1 MTQFKY
7 MENVTDQSNHGELLA
22 PNGKPSNLSPE
33 LYAYVRTPEFKEFF
47 GDWEKGKGIG
57 HSCVLDGNGEPLVL
71 YRGQWSHEDKPFV
84 NYGDGIYFTPQREA
98 AIGYGLDNDPIPAFV
113 NARKPCKVDFDGDA
127 DTEDNDLHADVKSE
141 YRYAAKEGY
150 DILIATNTHD
160 GENYLDQY
168 VVVDNS
174 QIRRIDTLDLEAIL
188 SRNVS
193 FYNQSIHMN
202 DSNSNDLGSDGKEF
216 YLKAE
221 RELKKFIGEEGIDFK
236 QRLGMPL
243 CIVNDSFGSDS
254 KYVKPQDAYINEIGF
269 RDGKLSVKGNIDDDG
284 VPVKVNGL
292 QDLGRQGIKN
302 LIDEVR
308 EMHEAQRL
316 SDSLKDVVSEL
327 KDTNL
332 LNEPIELKHPVQI
345 AYMNASHVKVVENL
359 SVASVESAES
369 IMLYTNSRDAMGGF
383 NPYFLSDLD
392 RGKIYQVIDDLK
404 DVAASRKNA
413 LSDIK
418 SLSEEERAGLID
430 FYLSGDMPKKDSL
443 AFEKA
448 MENDP
453 ALKEDVRMYA
463 LIIHGIKEEG
473 LKEENNRLQ
482 RVKDEAKENEKSNKP
497 EITPSLNKEDKTMSN
512 EKDQKS
518 VGEVVNAVQEEKKA
532 QPEKKATNNEIGKE
546 AKSIIHLDTIAEKV
560 RGKNEN
566 PDQSVVIVRSRD
578 VASKA
583 NVYQAFGEDAVKLSA
598 QSKNVELS
606 NPAINGKQYSVAK
619 FPEESAKSVAKDLA
633 AANVSVNLVNGR
645 GESIA
650 NDKNFSQ
657 AANVKEAAK
666 EVAKDAS
673 KEAVKDP
680 AREAQKENA
689 TPKQAASN
697 ANSERIN
704 DAVSKA
710 YEGRIEAFN
719 QAKQSAKENSVV
731 IVEIKQPK
739 EDKSYFQSFGKDAQT
754 IAALLN
760 KEVKNTP
767 QNVNYVS
774 LNKNDLDKLTP
785 LLEKDGMK
793 AVKVAVNDNLKETVK
808 EIANPSKSVAIA
820 ENSKVQYE
828 IGKNMHAQGIYDI
841 KLYVDEKKV
850 AAHHITK
857 EDRNAFFNKEVTA
870 KDLVAKYFSKELNGA
885 TPEVSRFQKADLTTV
900 NNQSVTNAHVF
911 KSEKGNLFFSAN
923 LDGKPLSP
931 QFITE
936 EKAKGF
942 KEGKIS
948 LEDMMK
954 AAYPTKM
961 APKLSDE
968 QFNSPAISDGRK
980 IDYFRIA
987 KEQDQSK
994 ADYGKYK
1001 LSAGV
1006 DGQHFKSGA
1015 LPLKDLNEY
1024 FDKVASKATLVERRF
1039 GEALQLKSAFE
1050 KYRLP
1055 DGLKMGENASFN
1067 IEKDNAQR
1075 RYFISGEL
1083 KGSSLER
1090 KELSF
1095 NDAKAYWKHSAT
1107 EEQLGAKYYP
1117 KEIKAAVKVK
1127 DVELSKEREYSLKR

>member
-7 MENVTDQSNHGELLA
+7 MENVTDRSNHGELLA

-141 YRYAAKEGY
+141 YRDAAKEGY

-269 RDGKLSVKGNIDDDG
+269 KDGKLSVKGNIDDDG

-302 LIDEVR
+302 LIGEVR

-359 SVASVESAES
+359 SVASVESADS
-369 IMLYTNSRDAMGGF
+369 IMLYNNSRDAMGGF

-404 DVAASRKNA
+404 EAAASRKNA
-413 LSDIK
+413 LSD
-418 SLSEEERAGLID
+418 
-430 FYLSGDMPKKDSL
+430 
-443 AFEKA
+443 
-448 MENDP
+448 
-453 ALKEDVRMYA
+453 
-463 LIIHGIKEEG
+463 IKEEG

-482 RVKDEAKENEKSNKP
+482 RVKDEARENEKSNKP

-606 NPAINGKQYSVAK
+606 YPAINGKQYSVAK

-666 EVAKDAS
+666 E
-673 KEAVKDP
+673 AVKEP

-689 TPKQAASN
+689 APKQAASN

-754 IAALLN
+754 VAALLN

-1127 DVELSKEREYSLKR
+1127 DLELSKEREYSLKR

>member
-1 MTQFKY
+1 
-7 MENVTDQSNHGELLA
+7 MENVTDRSNHGELLA

-359 SVASVESAES
+359 SVASVESADS
-369 IMLYTNSRDAMGGF
+369 IMLFNNARDSMGGF

-404 DVAASRKNA
+404 EAAASRRNT
-413 LSDIK
+413 LSD
-418 SLSEEERAGLID
+418 
-430 FYLSGDMPKKDSL
+430 
-443 AFEKA
+443 
-448 MENDP
+448 
-453 ALKEDVRMYA
+453 
-463 LIIHGIKEEG
+463 IKEEG

-482 RVKDEAKENEKSNKP
+482 RVKDEARENEKSNKP

-666 EVAKDAS
+666 DAS
-673 KEAVKDP
+673 KEAVKEP

-689 TPKQAASN
+689 APKQAASN

-754 IAALLN
+754 IAALLD

>member
-1 MTQFKY
+1 
-7 MENVTDQSNHGELLA
+7 MENVTDRSNHGELLA

-302 LIDEVR
+302 LIGEVR
-308 EMHEAQRL
+308 DMYEAQRL

-345 AYMNASHVKVVENL
+345 AYMNASHMKVVENL

-369 IMLYTNSRDAMGGF
+369 IMLYNNSRDAMGGF

-404 DVAASRKNA
+404 EAAASRKNA
-413 LSDIK
+413 LSD
-418 SLSEEERAGLID
+418 
-430 FYLSGDMPKKDSL
+430 
-443 AFEKA
+443 
-448 MENDP
+448 
-453 ALKEDVRMYA
+453 
-463 LIIHGIKEEG
+463 IKEEG

-482 RVKDEAKENEKSNKP
+482 RVKDEARENEKSNKP

-532 QPEKKATNNEIGKE
+532 QPEKKATNSEIGKE

-657 AANVKEAAK
+657 ATNVKEAAK
-666 EVAKDAS
+666 EVAK
-673 KEAVKDP
+673 EP

-689 TPKQAASN
+689 APKQAASN

-719 QAKQSAKENSVV
+719 QARQSAKENSVV

-793 AVKVAVNDNLKETVK
+793 AVKVSVNDNLKETVK

>member
-1 MTQFKY
+1 
-7 MENVTDQSNHGELLA
+7 MENVTDRSNHGELLA

-141 YRYAAKEGY
+141 YRDAAKEGY

-269 RDGKLSVKGNIDDDG
+269 KDGKLSVKGNIDDDG

-302 LIDEVR
+302 LIGEVR

-359 SVASVESAES
+359 SVASVESADS
-369 IMLYTNSRDAMGGF
+369 IMLYNNSRDAMGGF

-404 DVAASRKNA
+404 EAAASRKNA
-413 LSDIK
+413 LSD
-418 SLSEEERAGLID
+418 
-430 FYLSGDMPKKDSL
+430 
-443 AFEKA
+443 
-448 MENDP
+448 
-453 ALKEDVRMYA
+453 
-463 LIIHGIKEEG
+463 IKEEG

-482 RVKDEAKENEKSNKP
+482 RVKDEARENEKSNKP

-606 NPAINGKQYSVAK
+606 YPAINGKQYSVAK

-666 EVAKDAS
+666 E
-673 KEAVKDP
+673 AVKEP

-689 TPKQAASN
+689 APKQAASN

-754 IAALLN
+754 VAALLN

-1127 DVELSKEREYSLKR
+1127 DLELSKEREYSLKR

>member
-1 MTQFKY
+1 
-7 MENVTDQSNHGELLA
+7 MENVTDRSNHGELLA

-84 NYGDGIYFTPQREA
+84 NYGDGIYFTPQRDA
-98 AIGYGLDNDPIPAFV
+98 AIGYGMDLDPIPAFV

-141 YRYAAKEGY
+141 YRYAAKEGN

-202 DSNSNDLGSDGKEF
+202 DSNSNDLDSDGKEF

-302 LIDEVR
+302 LIGEVR

-332 LNEPIELKHPVQI
+332 LNEPIELKHPVQF
-345 AYMNASHVKVVENL
+345 AYMNASHMKVVENL

-369 IMLYTNSRDAMGGF
+369 IMLYNNSRDAMGGF

-404 DVAASRKNA
+404 EAAASRRNA

-430 FYLSGDMPKKDSL
+430 FYLSGEMPKKDIL

-448 MENDP
+448 METDITLRFNVMGDKMKVSEHERRYFGFKDNKNFVGEFNISYNKN
-453 ALKEDVRMYA
+453 LEEK
-463 LIIHGIKEEG
+463 IH
-473 LKEENNRLQ
+473 
-482 RVKDEAKENEKSNKP
+482 
-497 EITPSLNKEDKTMSN
+497 LNKEDKTMSK
-512 EKDQKS
+512 EKDQQA
-518 VGEVVNAVQEEKKA
+518 VGEVVNAVQQEKKNQA
-532 QPEKKATNNEIGKE
+532 EKKATKSEIGKE

-560 RGKNEN
+560 RGKSEN
-566 PDQSVVIVRSRD
+566 PDQSVVIVRSRE
-578 VASKA
+578 VASKV
-583 NVYQAFGEDAVKLSA
+583 NVYQAFGEDAAKLSA

-606 NPAINGKQYSVAK
+606 NPAINGKQYYVAK
-619 FPEESAKSVAKDLA
+619 FPEESAKAVAKDLA

-657 AANVKEAAK
+657 TANIKEAYK
-666 EVAKDAS
+666 EVAR
-673 KEAVKDP
+673 EAVKEP

-697 ANSERIN
+697 VNSERIN

-710 YEGRIEAFN
+710 YDGRIEAFN
-719 QAKQSAKENSVV
+719 QAKQSAKDNSVV
-731 IVEIKQPK
+731 LVEIKQAK

-754 IAALLN
+754 VAALLD

-785 LLEKDGMK
+785 LLEKDGVK
-793 AVKVAVNDNLKETVK
+793 AVKVSVNDNLKETVK
-808 EIANPSKSVAIA
+808 EIANPSKSLAIG

-828 IGKNMHAQGIYDI
+828 IGKNQHAQGIYDI
-841 KLYVDEKKV
+841 KLFVDEKKV

-885 TPEVSRFQKADLTTV
+885 TPEVSRLQKADLLTV

-911 KSEKGNLFFSAN
+911 KSEKGNLFFSAS
-923 LDGKPLSP
+923 LDGKPLPP

-936 EKAKGF
+936 EKANGF
-942 KEGKIS
+942 KEGKVS

-968 QFNSPAISDGRK
+968 QFNSAAISDGRK
-980 IDYFRIA
+980 IDYFRIV

-1024 FDKVASKATLVERRF
+1024 FDKVTSKADIVERRF

-1055 DGLKMGENASFN
+1055 EGLKMGENASFS

-1083 KGSSLER
+1083 KGSTLER

-1095 NDAKAYWKHSAT
+1095 NDAKAYWKHSAS

-1117 KEIKAAVKVK
+1117 KEIKASLKTK
-1127 DVELSKEREYSLKR
+1127 DVELSKEREHSLKR

>member
-1 MTQFKY
+1 
-7 MENVTDQSNHGELLA
+7 
-22 PNGKPSNLSPE
+22 
-33 LYAYVRTPEFKEFF
+33 
-47 GDWEKGKGIG
+47 
-57 HSCVLDGNGEPLVL
+57 
-71 YRGQWSHEDKPFV
+71 
-84 NYGDGIYFTPQREA
+84 
-98 AIGYGLDNDPIPAFV
+98 
-113 NARKPCKVDFDGDA
+113 
-127 DTEDNDLHADVKSE
+127 
-141 YRYAAKEGY
+141 
-150 DILIATNTHD
+150 
-160 GENYLDQY
+160 
-168 VVVDNS
+168 
-174 QIRRIDTLDLEAIL
+174 
-188 SRNVS
+188 
-193 FYNQSIHMN
+193 
-202 DSNSNDLGSDGKEF
+202 
-216 YLKAE
+216 
-221 RELKKFIGEEGIDFK
+221 
-236 QRLGMPL
+236 
-243 CIVNDSFGSDS
+243 
-254 KYVKPQDAYINEIGF
+254 
-269 RDGKLSVKGNIDDDG
+269 
-284 VPVKVNGL
+284 
-292 QDLGRQGIKN
+292 
-302 LIDEVR
+302 
-308 EMHEAQRL
+308 
-316 SDSLKDVVSEL
+316 
-327 KDTNL
+327 
-332 LNEPIELKHPVQI
+332 
-345 AYMNASHVKVVENL
+345 
-359 SVASVESAES
+359 
-369 IMLYTNSRDAMGGF
+369 
-383 NPYFLSDLD
+383 
-392 RGKIYQVIDDLK
+392 
-404 DVAASRKNA
+404 
-413 LSDIK
+413 
-418 SLSEEERAGLID
+418 
-430 FYLSGDMPKKDSL
+430 
-443 AFEKA
+443 
-448 MENDP
+448 
-453 ALKEDVRMYA
+453 
-463 LIIHGIKEEG
+463 
-473 LKEENNRLQ
+473 
-482 RVKDEAKENEKSNKP
+482 
-497 EITPSLNKEDKTMSN
+497 MSN

-657 AANVKEAAK
+657 ATNVKEAAK

-673 KEAVKDP
+673 KEAVKEP

-689 TPKQAASN
+689 APKQAASN

-731 IVEIKQPK
+731 LVEIKQPK

-754 IAALLN
+754 VAALLN

>member
-1 MTQFKY
+1 
-7 MENVTDQSNHGELLA
+7 MENVTDRSNHGELLA

-269 RDGKLSVKGNIDDDG
+269 KDGKLSVKGNIDDDG

-302 LIDEVR
+302 LIGEVR

-369 IMLYTNSRDAMGGF
+369 IMLYNNSRDAMGGF

-404 DVAASRKNA
+404 EAAASRKNA
-413 LSDIK
+413 LSD
-418 SLSEEERAGLID
+418 
-430 FYLSGDMPKKDSL
+430 
-443 AFEKA
+443 
-448 MENDP
+448 
-453 ALKEDVRMYA
+453 
-463 LIIHGIKEEG
+463 IKEEG

-482 RVKDEAKENEKSNKP
+482 RVKDEARESEKSNKP

-657 AANVKEAAK
+657 AANIK
-666 EVAKDAS
+666 EVAKDAY
-673 KEAVKDP
+673 KEAVKEP

-689 TPKQAASN
+689 APKQAASN

-731 IVEIKQPK
+731 LVEIKQPK

-754 IAALLN
+754 IAALLD

-808 EIANPSKSVAIA
+808 EIANPSRSVAIA

>member
-1 MTQFKY
+1 
-7 MENVTDQSNHGELLA
+7 MENVTDRSNHGELLA

-269 RDGKLSVKGNIDDDG
+269 KDGKLSVKGNIDDDG

-302 LIDEVR
+302 LIGEVR

-359 SVASVESAES
+359 SVASVESADS
-369 IMLYTNSRDAMGGF
+369 IMLFNNARDSMGGF

-404 DVAASRKNA
+404 EAAASRKNT
-413 LSDIK
+413 LSD
-418 SLSEEERAGLID
+418 
-430 FYLSGDMPKKDSL
+430 
-443 AFEKA
+443 
-448 MENDP
+448 
-453 ALKEDVRMYA
+453 
-463 LIIHGIKEEG
+463 IKEEG

-482 RVKDEAKENEKSNKP
+482 RVKDEARENEKSNKP

-518 VGEVVNAVQEEKKA
+518 VGEVVNAVREEKKA

-666 EVAKDAS
+666 E
-673 KEAVKDP
+673 AVKEP

-689 TPKQAASN
+689 APKQAASN

-754 IAALLN
+754 VAALLN

>member
-7 MENVTDQSNHGELLA
+7 MENVTDRSNHGELLA

-292 QDLGRQGIKN
+292 QDLGRQCIKN
-302 LIDEVR
+302 LIGEVR
-308 EMHEAQRL
+308 DMYEAQRL

-359 SVASVESAES
+359 SVASVESADS
-369 IMLYTNSRDAMGGF
+369 IMLFNNARDSMGGF

-404 DVAASRKNA
+404 EAAASRKNT
-413 LSDIK
+413 LSD
-418 SLSEEERAGLID
+418 
-430 FYLSGDMPKKDSL
+430 
-443 AFEKA
+443 
-448 MENDP
+448 
-453 ALKEDVRMYA
+453 
-463 LIIHGIKEEG
+463 IKEEG

-482 RVKDEAKENEKSNKP
+482 RVKNEARENEKSNKP

-657 AANVKEAAK
+657 ATNVKEAAK

-673 KEAVKDP
+673 KEAVKEP
-680 AREAQKENA
+680 AKEAQKENA
-689 TPKQAASN
+689 APKQAASN

-731 IVEIKQPK
+731 LVEIKQPK

>member
-1 MTQFKY
+1 
-7 MENVTDQSNHGELLA
+7 MENVTDRSNHGELLA

-359 SVASVESAES
+359 SVASVESADS
-369 IMLYTNSRDAMGGF
+369 IMLFNNARDSMGGF

-404 DVAASRKNA
+404 EAAASRKNT
-413 LSDIK
+413 LSD
-418 SLSEEERAGLID
+418 
-430 FYLSGDMPKKDSL
+430 
-443 AFEKA
+443 
-448 MENDP
+448 
-453 ALKEDVRMYA
+453 
-463 LIIHGIKEEG
+463 IKEEG

-482 RVKDEAKENEKSNKP
+482 RVKDEARENEKSNKP

-666 EVAKDAS
+666 DAS
-673 KEAVKDP
+673 KEAVKEP

-689 TPKQAASN
+689 APKQAASN

-754 IAALLN
+754 IAALLD